1 MDGPVAGIGLALVSV
16 GFVGTYTSGLGRVS
30 VGATSPAPTVGPG
43 YMTTTMVQRPEFSG
57 PEFVAL

>member
-1 MDGPVAGIGLALVSV
+1 MAGIGLALVSV
-16 GFVGTYTSGLGRVS
+16 GFVGAYTLGLGRVS
-30 VGATSPAPTVGPG
+30 VGATSPAPTVRPG

>member
-1 MDGPVAGIGLALVSV
+1 MAGIGLALVSV

-30 VGATSPAPTVGPG
+30 VGATSPAPTVRPG